1 MVACNH
7 ERSNWTIIILLQ
19 NWILPHKFGLVV
31 TLRVPHDFLVHDLLP
46 PGPARGHRKFF
57 LVHSDPQRPD
67 SFAGLLPTGQSWQST
82 MLLLDNL
89 IQSRSPPPVS
99 RTSQHIQHT
108 KQNICCS
115 APYPLSFQLCD
126 VPWSTSKALD
136 RFLASSV
143 RVHLSSSFKHN
154 EICVWS
160 RFRPKVSSGGCQTK
174 SSKCARRLLSTSFMA
189 LTLHVFIM
197 RLTHFRCW
205 NLEMTQV
212 LHQKTVRVP
221 SKVI

>member
-1 MVACNH
+1 MIFWYMTCYHQGQREGIENSFLFTVILNVQ
-7 ERSNWTIIILLQ
+7 ILLQ
-19 NWILPHKFGLVV
+19 GFSQQARVGNQQCCFWI
-31 TLRVPHDFLVHDLLP
+31 T
-46 PGPARGHRKFF
+46 
-57 LVHSDPQRPD
+57 
-67 SFAGLLPTGQSWQST
+67 SFNHA
-82 MLLLDNL
+82 
-89 IQSRSPPPVS
+89 PPPQFFS
-99 RTSQHIQHT
+99 TSQHIQHT

-136 RFLASSV
+136 RFLASSH

-154 EICVWS
+154 EICVWR

-189 LTLHVFIM
+189 LTLHVFRM

-212 LHQKTVRVP
+212 LHK
-221 SKVI
+221 KNGACAI

>member
-1 MVACNH
+1 MKGQTK
-7 ERSNWTIIILLQ
+7 EIILLQ
-19 NWILPHKFGLVV
+19 KWILPHKFGLVV

-57 LVHSDPQRPD
+57 LVHSDHQRPD
-67 SFAGLLPTGQSWQST
+67 FFAGLLPTSQSWQST
-82 MLLLDNL
+82 MLPLDNL
-89 IQSRSPPPVS
+89 MFPPTS
-99 RTSQHIQHT
+99 FSTSQHIQHT
-108 KQNICCS
+108 KQNICRS

-126 VPWSTSKALD
+126 VRWSTSKAHE
-136 RFLASSV
+136 RFLASSH
-143 RVHLSSSFKHN
+143 RVHLSSSLKHN

-174 SSKCARRLLSTSFMA
+174 SSRCARRLLSTSFMA

-205 NLEMTQV
+205 NLEMTRV
-212 LHQKTVRVP
+212 LHQKSMYSVP
-221 SKVI
+221 S